1 MMSLFLFSVLFEM
14 VLGAVSAQAPL
25 YVPAPGSPL
34 AAAGG
39 PGNILIA
46 DINKDGKPD
55 LVVACGKGRAVRIF
69 RGDGRGG
76 FGPPPIVVTLTISPG
91 EMELGDVNGDGHLD
105 LGLVDHDSYDVT
117 ILLGD
122 GRYGFLPAP
131 GSPFAASTGSRPHT
145 HGLVFGDLN
154 GDGSLD
160 LVTGNS
166 ADGNVAVMLG
176 DGKGKFVRAQ
186 GSPFAVGP
194 NPYPLAL
201 GDINGDGR
209 LDVIAPNSGRNRTLT
224 VLFGDGRGAFQSAPN
239 SKISVREGPF
249 FVTPGDLNGD
259 EKLDLV
265 AAHDD
270 SSLVTILL
278 GDGRG
283 NFSPAESSPLNMR
296 QQGVFG
302 IVLRDVNG
310 DRRMDLAAAT
320 ANSVSVYLGD
330 GRGAFTPATGSPFPS
345 GAGTWRL
352 ALGDINKDGK
362 PDIATTNVESDT
374 VTVLLSSG
382 K

>member
-1 MMSLFLFSVLFEM
+1 MMTLFLFSVLFEM

-25 YVPAPGSPL
+25 FVPAPGSPL

-39 PGNILIA
+39 PSGILID
-46 DINKDGKPD
+46 DINKDGNPD
-55 LVVACGKGRAVRIF
+55 VVVACGKGRAVRIF
-69 RGDGRGG
+69 SGDGRGS
-76 FGPPPIVVTLTISPG
+76 FGPTPIVVTLAISPG
-91 EMELGDVNGDGHLD
+91 EMALGDVNGDGHVD

-122 GRYGFLPAP
+122 GRYGFVTAP

-160 LVTGNS
+160 LVTGNN

-176 DGKGKFVRAQ
+176 DGKGKFARAQ

-194 NPYPLAL
+194 SPYPLAL

-209 LDVIAPNSGRNRTLT
+209 LDVIAPNSGPNRTLT
-224 VLFGDGRGAFQSAPN
+224 VLLGDGRGGFQSAPN
-239 SKISVREGPF
+239 SKISVAEGPF
-249 FVTPGDLNGD
+249 FVTAGDLNGD
-259 EKLDLV
+259 GKLDL
-265 AAHDD
+265 AASHDD

-283 NFSPAESSPLNMR
+283 NFAPAASSPLNMR
-296 QQGVFG
+296 QQGAWG

-310 DRRMDLAAAT
+310 DRRTDLAAAT
-320 ANSVSVYLGD
+320 RDSVSVFLGD
-330 GRGAFTPATGSPFPS
+330 GRGGFTPATGSPFSS

-352 ALGDINKDGK
+352 AVGDINKDGK

-374 VTVLLSSG
+374 VTVLVSRV